1 MTVSTEV
8 DHNDYTGNGVTTSF
22 PYTFRIFQKTDLMV
36 QVVDL
41 SENITV
47 LTLDTDYSVTGAGT
61 YSGGS
66 VVLSSPLANG
76 WQISISRELPAT
88 QETDLRNQGKFFA
101 EVHEDA
107 FDKLTMLIQQCFSFL
122 RLALR
127 KPSFIANYYDALNNR
142 IRNLRD
148 PSQAQDAAT
157 KNYVDGQII
166 DNTNAWKEGDIVLD
180 QKIDANF
187 RRTVRVPEND
197 VDLVPAIAA
206 RKDSLFGWNSSG
218 KPVPIFSMTETA
230 DLAIKLASNQAGL
243 GASLVGLSPAGKVQ
257 DAINYITP
265 QMYGAISG
273 SSTVDNTVAMQ
284 AAINAASG
292 KILDLRGGPWRVSAT
307 LDFTNLRG
315 IITDYTG
322 RILVNPVGFSAL
334 HSRKFAV
341 TFGNPDTPFG
351 ANRCNHFTCIG
362 YLLVE
367 SDNRDAELSG
377 IYIKGSLMSF
387 GSIRTTRFNGHGLRA
402 DAWWDTSVASI
413 SYELCGNTSLYALD
427 LNPYGDT
434 SNCLFIGRIQVEQ
447 AYHKQMNINIIRSVI
462 GSIHSERLKILTL
475 DDGTTGLP
483 SGLTYQNTNIN
494 ITNTTIGQMILDAAE
509 DAGAGTVSV
518 TPSVRLNLYESE
530 VSSFYL
536 ATSVVSSTF
545 GQNGVIKSSSFYK
558 YYNPSYSVTMIGC
571 RVTRTAGD
579 GLAVVGGSG
588 FLALNCTFD
597 TFTPDYNSSG
607 VTLQKCTVNANYNST
622 NTAVSGVVF
631 DQTTF
636 NGNVSGTGPTEVSKP
651 TEFRSCNILGT
662 FSGAFQH
669 RAIIKGG
676 YINAVS
682 LVSRAYAE
690 FESVKG
696 GSFTYTGDR
705 AFVTRGCSFTT
716 VSLWAPPTF
725 GAYMV
730 GQRTQRIGAMPSGT
744 GVEYV
749 NTTDAGATF
758 VAISTIP

>member
-22 PYTFRIFQKTDLMV
+22 PYTFRIFKKSDLTV
-36 QVVDL
+36 QVADL
-41 SENITV
+41 NENITV

-61 YSGGS
+61 YSGGN
-66 VVLSSPLANG
+66 VVLMSPLANG
-76 WQISISRELPAT
+76 WQISISRDLPVT

-148 PSQAQDAAT
+148 PSQNQDAAT
-157 KNYVDGQII
+157 KNYVD
-166 DNTNAWKEGDIVLD
+166 VLLQQEKD
-180 QKIDANF
+180 ERETAQKKYL
-187 RRTVRVPEND
+187 RVPED
-197 VDLVPAIAA
+197 FVEELYPLDA
-206 RKDSLFGWNSSG
+206 RKDSIFGWDSSG
-218 KPVPIFSMTETA
+218 RPVPIFAMTETA
-230 DLAIKLASNQAGL
+230 DLALKLASNMPGL

-494 ITNTTIGQMILDAAE
+494 ITNTTIGQMILDASE

-545 GQNGVIKSSSFYK
+545 GQNGVIKSSSLYK
-558 YYNPSYSVTMIGC
+558 YYNPSYSVTMISC

-579 GLAVVGGSG
+579 GLAVVGGAG
-588 FLALNCTFD
+588 FMALNCAFD

-607 VTLQKCTVNANYNST
+607 ITLQKCTIKSNYNST
-622 NTAVSGVVF
+622 NTGVSGVVF

-682 LVSRAYAE
+682 LASRAYAE

-716 VSLWAPPTF
+716 VTLWGPPTF
-725 GAYMV
+725 GAYKV

-758 VAISTIP
+758 VAISSIP

>member
-1 MTVSTEV
+1 MTVSSEV
-8 DHNDYTGNGVTTSF
+8 NYIEYNGDGVTTTF
-22 PYTFRIFQKTDLMV
+22 PIPFYFILNSDISAQIADADGNITDLTYGV
-36 QVVDL
+36 
-41 SENITV
+41 
-47 LTLDTDYSVTGAGT
+47 DYSVSGAGSS
-61 YSGGS
+61 SGGS
-66 VVLSSPLANG
+66 ATMNTAYASGYKILFY
-76 WQISISRELPAT
+76 REPPAT
-88 QETDLRNQGKFFA
+88 QETAYYENGKFPA
-101 EVHEDA
+101 KSHEKA
-107 FDKLTMLIQQCFSFL
+107 LDKLTMLIQSCFTGL
-122 RLALR
+122 GLALR
-127 KPSFIANYYDALNNR
+127 RPSILASFYDALNNR
-142 IRNLRD
+142 ISNLLD
-148 PSQAQDAAT
+148 PLKPQDAAT
-157 KNYVDGQII
+157 KNYVDVSLQQEK
-166 DNTNAWKEGDIVLD
+166 DERETA
-180 QKIDANF
+180 QKKF
-187 RRTVRVPEND
+187 LRVPEGFVEEIYPLD
-197 VDLVPAIAA
+197 A
-206 RKDSLFGWNSSG
+206 RKDSIFGWDSSG
-218 KPVPIFSMTETA
+218 RPVPIFAMTETA
-230 DLAIKLASNQAGL
+230 DLALKLASNTPGL

-265 QMYGAISG
+265 QMYGAIPG

-292 KILDLRGGPWRVSAT
+292 KVLDLRGGPWRVSAT

-351 ANRCNHFTCIG
+351 SNRCNHFTCVG

-367 SDNRDAELSG
+367 SDSRDAELG
-377 IYIKGSLMSF
+377 GVYIKGALMTF
-387 GSIRTTRFNGHGLRA
+387 GSIRATKFNGNGIRA
-402 DAWWDTSVASI
+402 DAWWDSAAASL
-413 SYELCGNTSLYALD
+413 SCELCGNVTLYALD
-427 LNPYGDT
+427 LNPYSDT
-434 SNCLFIGRIQVEQ
+434 TNCLSIGRVQVEQ
-447 AYHKQMNINIIRSVI
+447 AYHKQMNINIIRSWI
-462 GSIHSERLKILTL
+462 GSIHSERLKIVTL
-475 DDGTTGLP
+475 DDGTTSLP

-494 ITNTTIGQMILDAAE
+494 ITNTTIAQMILDAAE
-509 DAGAGTVSV
+509 DTAAGTVSV

-545 GQNGVIKSSSFYK
+545 GQNGVIDSSSLYK

-607 VTLQKCTVNANYNST
+607 ITLQKCTINATYNST
-622 NTAVSGVVF
+622 NTGVSGVVF

-662 FSGAFQH
+662 FSGTFQH

-716 VSLWAPPTF
+716 VTLWGPPTF
-725 GAYMV
+725 GAYKV

-749 NTTDAGATF
+749 NTTDAGANF

>member
-1 MTVSTEV
+1 MHMAEVPLPTPTQAPVPSTDIRNAV
-8 DHNDYTGNGVTTSF
+8 FAGA
-22 PYTFRIFQKTDLMV
+22 K
-36 QVVDL
+36 
-41 SENITV
+41 
-47 LTLDTDYSVTGAGT
+47 LDEEVTGTGDFYT
-61 YSGGS
+61 DRFGVKHLTNNGRSNQFQQFL
-66 VVLSSPLANG
+66 LSSGYVFLGDYEDGPYQFGA
-76 WQISISRELPAT
+76 
-88 QETDLRNQGKFFA
+88 RNQYIRYDNQYYRLNASTDVGFTTTGTN
-101 EVHEDA
+101 DA
-107 FDKLTMLIQQCFSFL
+107 SF
-122 RLALR
+122 
-127 KPSFIANYYDALNNR
+127 
-142 IRNLRD
+142 
-148 PSQAQDAAT
+148 Q
-157 KNYVDGQII
+157 
-166 DNTNAWKEGDIVLD
+166 
-180 QKIDANF
+180 
-187 RRTVRVPEND
+187 ND
-197 VDLVPAIAA
+197 VTHFVLMDGDTLRQNLAA
-206 RKDSLFGWNSSG
+206 SSG
-218 KPVPIFSMTETA
+218 LSLIG
-230 DLAIKLASNQAGL
+230 GL
-243 GASLVGLSPAGKVQ
+243 GYV
-257 DAINYITP
+257 TP
-265 QMYGAISG
+265 QMYGAIPG

-284 AAINAASG
+284 SAINAASG
-292 KILDLRGGPWRVSAT
+292 KVLDLRGGPWRVSAT
-307 LDFTNLRG
+307 LDFTSLRG

-351 ANRCNHFTCIG
+351 SNRCNHFTCIG

-377 IYIKGSLMSF
+377 VYIKGALMSF
-387 GSIRTTRFNGHGLRA
+387 GSIRATRFNGHGLRA
-402 DAWWDTSVASI
+402 DAWWDSSVASI
-413 SYELCGNTSLYALD
+413 SYELCGNASLYALD

-447 AYHKQMNINIIRSVI
+447 AYQKQMNINIIRSVI

-509 DAGAGTVSV
+509 DTAAGTVSV

-545 GQNGVIKSSSFYK
+545 GQNGVVKSSSFYK

-607 VTLQKCTVNANYNST
+607 ITLQKCTINATYNST
-622 NTAVSGVVF
+622 NTGVSGVVF

-636 NGNVSGTGPTEVSKP
+636 NGNVSGTGPTEVAKP

-662 FSGAFQH
+662 FSGTFQH

-716 VSLWAPPTF
+716 VTLWGPPTF
-725 GAYMV
+725 GAYKV

-749 NTTDAGATF
+749 NTTDAGANF

>member
-1 MTVSTEV
+1 MAEVPLPTPTQAPVPSTDIRNAV
-8 DHNDYTGNGVTTSF
+8 FAGA
-22 PYTFRIFQKTDLMV
+22 K
-36 QVVDL
+36 
-41 SENITV
+41 
-47 LTLDTDYSVTGAGT
+47 LDEEVTGTGDFYT
-61 YSGGS
+61 DRFGVKHLTNNGRSNQFQQFL
-66 VVLSSPLANG
+66 LSSGYVFLGDYEDGPYQFGA
-76 WQISISRELPAT
+76 
-88 QETDLRNQGKFFA
+88 RNQYIRYDNQYYRLNASTDVGFTTTGTN
-101 EVHEDA
+101 DA
-107 FDKLTMLIQQCFSFL
+107 SF
-122 RLALR
+122 
-127 KPSFIANYYDALNNR
+127 
-142 IRNLRD
+142 
-148 PSQAQDAAT
+148 Q
-157 KNYVDGQII
+157 
-166 DNTNAWKEGDIVLD
+166 
-180 QKIDANF
+180 
-187 RRTVRVPEND
+187 ND
-197 VDLVPAIAA
+197 VTHFVLMDGDTLRQNLAA
-206 RKDSLFGWNSSG
+206 SSG
-218 KPVPIFSMTETA
+218 LSLIG
-230 DLAIKLASNQAGL
+230 GL
-243 GASLVGLSPAGKVQ
+243 GYV
-257 DAINYITP
+257 TP
-265 QMYGAISG
+265 QMYGAIPG

-284 AAINAASG
+284 SAINAASG
-292 KILDLRGGPWRVSAT
+292 KVLDLRGGPWRVSAT
-307 LDFTNLRG
+307 LDFTSLRG

-351 ANRCNHFTCIG
+351 SNRCNHFTCIG

-377 IYIKGSLMSF
+377 VYIKGALMSF
-387 GSIRTTRFNGHGLRA
+387 GSIRATRFNGHGLRA
-402 DAWWDTSVASI
+402 DAWWDSSVASI

-427 LNPYGDT
+427 LNPHGDT

-509 DAGAGTVSV
+509 DTAAGTVSV
-518 TPSVRLNLYESE
+518 NPSVRLNLYESE

-545 GQNGVIKSSSFYK
+545 GQNGVVKSSSFYK

-607 VTLQKCTVNANYNST
+607 ITLQKCTINATYNST
-622 NTAVSGVVF
+622 NTGVSGVVF

-662 FSGAFQH
+662 FSGTFQH

-716 VSLWAPPTF
+716 VTLWGPPTF
-725 GAYMV
+725 GAYKV

-749 NTTDAGATF
+749 NTTDAGANF

>member
-22 PYTFRIFQKTDLMV
+22 PYTFRIFKKSDLTV
-36 QVVDL
+36 QLADL
-41 SENITV
+41 NENITV
-47 LTLDTDYSVTGAGT
+47 LTLDTDYTVTGAGT
-61 YSGGS
+61 YSGGN
-66 VVLSSPLANG
+66 VVLMSPLASG
-76 WQISISRELPAT
+76 WQISISRDLPVT

-148 PSQAQDAAT
+148 PSQAQDAST
-157 KNYVDGQII
+157 KSYVDVSLQQEK
-166 DNTNAWKEGDIVLD
+166 NERETA
-180 QKIDANF
+180 QKKF
-187 RRTVRVPEND
+187 LRVPEGFVEEIYPLD
-197 VDLVPAIAA
+197 A
-206 RKDSLFGWNSSG
+206 RKDSIFGWDSSG
-218 KPVPIFSMTETA
+218 RPVPIFAMTETA
-230 DLAIKLASNQAGL
+230 DLALKLASNTRGL
-243 GASLVGLSPAGKVQ
+243 GASLIGLSPAGKVQ

-265 QMYGAISG
+265 QMYGAVPGSIS
-273 SSTVDNTVAMQ
+273 TDNTAAVQ
-284 AAINAASG
+284 AAITAASG
-292 KILDLRGGPWRVSAT
+292 KILDLRGGPWRVTST

-351 ANRCNHFTCIG
+351 SNRCTHFTGIG
-362 YLLVE
+362 YLLVQ
-367 SDNRDAELSG
+367 SDSRDAELSG
-377 IYIKGSLMSF
+377 VYIKGALMTF
-387 GSIRTTRFNGHGLRA
+387 GSIRATGFNGHGIRA
-402 DAWWDTSVASI
+402 DALWDTALASTSV
-413 SYELCGNTSLYALD
+413 ERCGNLSLHAYD

-434 SNCLFIGRIQVEQ
+434 TNCLFIGRIQVEQ
-447 AYHKQMNINIIRSVI
+447 SYHKQMNINIIRSVI

-494 ITNTTIGQMILDAAE
+494 ITNTTIGQMILDAEE
-509 DAGAGTVSV
+509 DTAAGTVSV

-536 ATSVVSSTF
+536 ATSIVSSTF
-545 GQNGVIKSSSFYK
+545 GQNGVINSSSFYK
-558 YYNPSYSVTMIGC
+558 YYNPSYSVSMIGC

-579 GLAVVGGSG
+579 GLAVVGGPG
-588 FLALNCTFD
+588 FMAVNCAFD

-607 VTLQKCTVNANYNST
+607 ITLQKCTVNNDYNST
-622 NTAVSGVVF
+622 NTGVSGVVF
-631 DQTTF
+631 DQTIF
-636 NGNVSGTGPTEVSKP
+636 KGNVSGTGPTEVSKP

-669 RAIIKGG
+669 RVLIKGG

-682 LVSRAYAE
+682 LASRAYAE

-716 VSLWAPPTF
+716 VTLWGPPTF
-725 GAYMV
+725 GAYKV

-749 NTTDAGATF
+749 NTTDAGANF

>member
-1 MTVSTEV
+1 MTVSSEV
-8 DHNDYTGNGVTTSF
+8 NYIEYNGDGVTTTF
-22 PYTFRIFQKTDLMV
+22 PIPFYFILNSDISAQIADADGNITDLTYGV
-36 QVVDL
+36 
-41 SENITV
+41 
-47 LTLDTDYSVTGAGT
+47 DYSVSGAGSS
-61 YSGGS
+61 SGGS
-66 VVLSSPLANG
+66 ATMNTAYASGYKILFY
-76 WQISISRELPAT
+76 REPPAT
-88 QETDLRNQGKFFA
+88 QETAYYENGKFPA
-101 EVHEDA
+101 KSNEKA
-107 FDKLTMLIQQCFSFL
+107 LDKLTMLIQSCFTGL
-122 RLALR
+122 GLALR
-127 KPSFIANYYDALNNR
+127 RPSILASFYDALNNR
-142 IRNLRD
+142 ISNLLD
-148 PSQAQDAAT
+148 PLKPQDAAT
-157 KNYVDGQII
+157 KNYVDVSLQQEK
-166 DNTNAWKEGDIVLD
+166 DERETA
-180 QKIDANF
+180 QKKF
-187 RRTVRVPEND
+187 LRVPEGFVEEIYPLD
-197 VDLVPAIAA
+197 A
-206 RKDSLFGWNSSG
+206 RKDSIFGWDSSG
-218 KPVPIFSMTETA
+218 RPVPIFAMTETA
-230 DLAIKLASNQAGL
+230 DLALKLASNTPGL
-243 GASLVGLSPAGKVQ
+243 GASLIGLSPAGKVQ

-265 QMYGAISG
+265 QMYGAIPG

-292 KILDLRGGPWRVSAT
+292 KVLDLRGGPWRVSAT

-351 ANRCNHFTCIG
+351 SNRCNHFTCVG

-367 SDNRDAELSG
+367 SDSRDAELG
-377 IYIKGSLMSF
+377 GVYIKGALMTF
-387 GSIRTTRFNGHGLRA
+387 GSIRATKFNGNGIRA
-402 DAWWDTSVASI
+402 DAWWDSAAASL
-413 SYELCGNTSLYALD
+413 SCELCGNVTLYALD
-427 LNPYGDT
+427 LNPYSDT
-434 SNCLFIGRIQVEQ
+434 TNCLSIGRVQVEQ
-447 AYHKQMNINIIRSVI
+447 AYHKQMNINIIRSWI
-462 GSIHSERLKILTL
+462 GSIHSERLKIVTL
-475 DDGTTGLP
+475 DDGTTSLP

-494 ITNTTIGQMILDAAE
+494 ITNTTIAQMILDAAE
-509 DAGAGTVSV
+509 DTAAGTVSV

-545 GQNGVIKSSSFYK
+545 GQNGVIDSSSLYK

-607 VTLQKCTVNANYNST
+607 ITLQKCTINATYNST
-622 NTAVSGVVF
+622 NTGVSGVVF

-662 FSGAFQH
+662 FSGTFQH

-716 VSLWAPPTF
+716 VTLWGPPTF
-725 GAYMV
+725 GAYKV

-749 NTTDAGATF
+749 NTTDAGANF

>member
-1 MTVSTEV
+1 MAEVPLPTPTQAPVPSTDIRNAV
-8 DHNDYTGNGVTTSF
+8 FAGA
-22 PYTFRIFQKTDLMV
+22 K
-36 QVVDL
+36 
-41 SENITV
+41 
-47 LTLDTDYSVTGAGT
+47 LDEEVTGTGDFYIDRLGVKHLT
-61 YSGGS
+61 NNGRSNQFQQFL
-66 VVLSSPLANG
+66 LSSGYVFLGDYEDGPYQFDA
-76 WQISISRELPAT
+76 
-88 QETDLRNQGKFFA
+88 RNQYIRYDNQYYRLNASTDVGFTTTGTN
-101 EVHEDA
+101 DA
-107 FDKLTMLIQQCFSFL
+107 SF
-122 RLALR
+122 
-127 KPSFIANYYDALNNR
+127 
-142 IRNLRD
+142 
-148 PSQAQDAAT
+148 Q
-157 KNYVDGQII
+157 
-166 DNTNAWKEGDIVLD
+166 
-180 QKIDANF
+180 
-187 RRTVRVPEND
+187 ND
-197 VDLVPAIAA
+197 VTHFVLMDGDTLRQNLAA
-206 RKDSLFGWNSSG
+206 SSG
-218 KPVPIFSMTETA
+218 LSLIG
-230 DLAIKLASNQAGL
+230 GL
-243 GASLVGLSPAGKVQ
+243 GYV
-257 DAINYITP
+257 TP

-273 SSTVDNTVAMQ
+273 SSAVDNTVAMQ
-284 AAINAASG
+284 EAINAASG
-292 KILDLRGGPWRVSAT
+292 KVLDLRGGPWRVSAT

-341 TFGNPDTPFG
+341 TFGNPDTHFG
-351 ANRCNHFTCIG
+351 SNRCNHFTCIG

-377 IYIKGSLMSF
+377 VYIKGALMSF
-387 GSIRTTRFNGHGLRA
+387 GSIRATRFNGHGLRA
-402 DAWWDTSVASI
+402 DAWWDSSVASI

-447 AYHKQMNINIIRSVI
+447 AYQKQMNINIIRSVI

-494 ITNTTIGQMILDAAE
+494 ITNTTIGQMILDASKDTA
-509 DAGAGTVSV
+509 AGTVSV

-545 GQNGVIKSSSFYK
+545 GQNGVVKSSSFYK

-607 VTLQKCTVNANYNST
+607 ITLQKCTINATYNST
-622 NTAVSGVVF
+622 NTGVSGVVF

-662 FSGAFQH
+662 FSGTFQH

-716 VSLWAPPTF
+716 VTLWGPPTF
-725 GAYMV
+725 GAYKV

-749 NTTDAGATF
+749 NTTDAGANF